1 MIVNIKKPKGMT
13 SHDVVDEVRKIT
25 GEKRV
30 GHAGTLDPF
39 ATGVL
44 VVGISRESTKQLH
57 ELTNE
62 TEKEYIAKIEFGKK
76 STTGDPEGTITEIE
90 VKKAQSLTKETLSN
104 TLSSFIGDIKQTP
117 PVYSAIKIQGK
128 PAYSR
133 TRKGEE
139 VELPERIVHIYD
151 IEIIEFNP
159 PFVTLRITSSSGTY
173 IRSLAEDIGEKLGLG
188 AYLTELTRTRVGK
201 YMIEDSISVEDLKK

>member
-13 SHDVVDEVRKIT
+13 SHDVVDEVRKIA